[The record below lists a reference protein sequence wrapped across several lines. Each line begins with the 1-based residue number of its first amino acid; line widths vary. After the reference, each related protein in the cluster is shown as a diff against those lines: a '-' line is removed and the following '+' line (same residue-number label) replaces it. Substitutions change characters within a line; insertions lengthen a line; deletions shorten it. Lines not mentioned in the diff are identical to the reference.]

1 MNGMGVKLKSG
12 DAVAPSR
19 EKRSRNEASKH
30 NWVRCSAYA
39 ETSGRN
45 VFSVTKMPAQVQTH
59 PCRLVGAVGR
69 TQLERKTDRRTQKTM
84 PCGFCR
90 NSCGSLRSCPCSF
103 VFFCRTED
111 SAKAF
116 FQPGASV
123 RPPQVSLLL
132 SAGRE
137 GTTVFFNNIMSQWP
151 ECKQKQR
158 KSPDLFASKTA
169 VGCVRGP
176 APDGN
181 AVTCCDGTR
190 KKKLLFP

>member
-1 MNGMGVKLKSG
+1 M
-12 DAVAPSR
+12 R
-19 EKRSRNEASKH
+19 R
-30 NWVRCSAYA
+30 
-39 ETSGRN
+39 
-45 VFSVTKMPAQVQTH
+45 H
-59 PCRLVGAVGR
+59 PCWLVGAGELSWIRPRSAGAPRCGTRKVVVSCR
-69 TQLERKTDRRTQKTM
+69 MQLNRKTDAETRRRR
-84 PCGFCR
+84 CR
-90 NSCGSLRSCPCSF
+90 KASAWNSYGSLRSCPCSF
-103 VFFCRTED
+103 GYLFCRTEV

-116 FQPGASV
+116 FQPWASV